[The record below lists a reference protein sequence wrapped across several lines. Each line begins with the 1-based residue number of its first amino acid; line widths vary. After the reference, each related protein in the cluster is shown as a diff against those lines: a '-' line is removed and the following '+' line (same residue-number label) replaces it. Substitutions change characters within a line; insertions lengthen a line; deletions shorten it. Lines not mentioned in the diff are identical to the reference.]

1 MFKCELMTLG
11 ALDILEE
18 SGEWDGKDVQSGESS
33 SSSFCYEEKQF
44 RLFTEYKTT
53 QQYLNFDDVQIFSGV
68 IHRMVTLIVLTSYSV
83 AYF

>member
-33 SSSFCYEEKQF
+33 SSSFRYEEKQF
-44 RLFTEYKTT
+44 
-53 QQYLNFDDVQIFSGV
+53 
-68 IHRMVTLIVLTSYSV
+68 
-83 AYF
+83 